1 MVERNREREPEQ
13 PPDGDDNETVE
24 ATVRWLGQ
32 KDKKLRVQRGGRLSD
47 FLKKQGVT
55 VKGYALY
62 FNSRK
67 LRVNEEG
74 ELEDDP
80 EVTADF
86 VLEILVERITGG

>member
-1 MVERNREREPEQ
+1 MVERNREHEQ
-13 PPDGDDNETVE
+13 PADGDENETIEV
-24 ATVRWLGQ
+24 TIRWLGQ
-32 KDKKLRVQRGGRLSD
+32 KDKKLRVQRGGKLSD
-47 FLKKQGVT
+47 FLKKQGIA
-55 VKGYALY
+55 VKGFGLY